1 MTPSPK
7 SPTPP
12 NLMDAY
18 GDQTA
23 LDLTD
28 CDREP
33 IHIPGKIQPHGF
45 LLAFVEPELRPVSVS
60 ANIESLTGLSPEA
73 VVLEPLSARM
83 TSQSFAHLTAVLA
96 SPDLAAFNP
105 LRIDVLTA
113 AGAQSFNGI
122 VHRHDG
128 LTILEL
134 EPRNGEQEPAEFFRG
149 IRSAIRRLQKATDL
163 ATVCDIAAREVRRLT
178 GFDRVKIYRF
188 AKDWSGQVIAEDRVD
203 SIPSLYDFRFPASD
217 IPAQSRALYTR
228 NAIRIIPDIGYRP
241 APLVPDFN
249 PVTGGP
255 IDLGFAVLRSVSP
268 IHLEYMVNMAVY
280 GAMSV
285 SIVRDGRLWGMIS
298 CHNTLPRFVS
308 YEVRQSC
315 ELIAQILTWQ
325 ITVADEAEIV
335 SHKVQVRALQNR
347 MLHELGDERDLKQW
361 LIRSGAD
368 MLALMSA
375 SGFALCGFD
384 GITSFGSTPS
394 DKEILDLVAWLA
406 RHESRDMFETDS
418 FSTRY
423 AEAAKYTHV
432 ASGVLAVPLGRVSS
446 TLMLWFR
453 PEQARTVTWGGNPH
467 KPVRVGPHGGRLQT
481 RASFDAWREEVR
493 GRSKP
498 WRSHEVAA
506 AVEIRDLVVDV
517 ILGNADA
524 LERANRELS
533 RSNDEL
539 ESFAYVAA
547 HDLKEPLRHIEAFA
561 GLLKDSL
568 SAEAK
573 SRLSAMVDGIEAS
586 SRRLRAL
593 INDLA
598 EYSRV
603 GRDTRPFAPVSLD
616 EALAEVLADLKPV
629 LQDTHAAVTAQPLP
643 TALCDGG
650 QVRQLLQNLISNAV
664 KYRDAT
670 RPPRIV
676 IGASCEA
683 EPRAESLPAIEQ
695 HPRVKIVVQDNGIG
709 FDEKYCEQIF
719 EPFQRLH
726 GPDEYE
732 GTGIG
737 LAICRKIVQ
746 RHGGS
751 IAAQSQP
758 GVGSSFAFT
767 LPLPSPNPMDQER

>member
-1 MTPSPK
+1 
-7 SPTPP
+7 
-12 NLMDAY
+12 MDIY
-18 GDQTA
+18 GDRTA
-23 LDLTD
+23 LDLTE

-33 IHIPGKIQPHGF
+33 IHIPGKIQPHGY
-45 LLAFVEPELRPVSVS
+45 LLAFVEPELQPVSVS
-60 ANIESLTGLSPEA
+60 ANIEALTGLSPEA
-73 VVLEPLSARM
+73 VLCEPMAARM
-83 TSQSFAHLTAVLA
+83 TGQSFDNLTAVL
-96 SPDLAAFNP
+96 SSRDLAAFNP
-105 LRIDVLTA
+105 ISIDLLTP
-113 AGAQSFNGI
+113 AGEQPFDGI

-134 EPRNGEQEPAEFFRG
+134 EPRTSNEKPPAEFFRS
-149 IRSAIRRLQKATDL
+149 IRTAIHRLQAATDL

-203 SIPSLYDFRFPASD
+203 SIPSLYDFCFPASD
-217 IPAQSRALYTR
+217 IPAQSRALYTS
-228 NAIRIIPDIGYRP
+228 NVIRIIPDIGYRP
-241 APLVPDFN
+241 TPLVPDFN
-249 PVTGGP
+249 PSTGGP
-255 IDLGFAVLRSVSP
+255 IDLSFAVLRSVSP
-268 IHLEYMVNMAVY
+268 LHVEYMVNMAVY

-285 SIVRDGRLWGMIS
+285 SIVRDGKLWGMIS

-308 YEVRQSC
+308 FEVRQAC
-315 ELIAQILTWQ
+315 ELIAQVVTWQ
-325 ITVADEAEIV
+325 ITVAEEAEIV
-335 SHKVQVRALQNR
+335 GHNVRVRAMQNR

-361 LIRSGAD
+361 LVRGGAD
-368 MLALMSA
+368 MLALMDA

-384 GITSFGSTPS
+384 GITTFGITPS
-394 DKEILDLVAWLA
+394 DNQILDLAVWLA
-406 RHESRDMFETDS
+406 RNEPHDAFETDS
-418 FSTRY
+418 LSTRY
-423 AEAAKYTHV
+423 AEASQYTHI
-432 ASGVLAVPLGRVSS
+432 ASGIVAVPLGRVSS

-453 PEQARTVTWGGNPH
+453 PEQAQTVTWGGDPH
-467 KPVRVGPHGGRLQT
+467 KPVRIGPHGGRLQT

-498 WRSHEVAA
+498 WRSHEIAA

-517 ILGNADA
+517 ILGSADA

-568 SAEAK
+568 SPEVRA
-573 SRLSAMVDGIEAS
+573 RLSAMVDGIEAS
-586 SRRLRAL
+586 SRRLRTL
-593 INDLA
+593 INDLS

-603 GRDTRPFAPVSLD
+603 GRDARPAVPVPLD
-616 EALAEVLADLKPV
+616 EVLAEVLADLKPMMH
-629 LQDTHAAVTAQPLP
+629 DTRAAVSSGPLP
-643 TALCDGG
+643 VVLCDRS
-650 QVRQLLQNLISNAV
+650 QIRQLLQNLISNSL
-664 KYRDAT
+664 KYRDAARSPQIT
-670 RPPRIV
+670 ISATFEAGTPGEFSPANDEPQRLVRIV
-676 IGASCEA
+676 VE
-683 EPRAESLPAIEQ
+683 
-695 HPRVKIVVQDNGIG
+695 DNGIG

-746 RHGGS
+746 RHGGRIS
-751 IAAQSQP
+751 AHSRL
-758 GVGSSFAFT
+758 GFGSAFAFT
-767 LPLPSPNPMDQER
+767 LPLPIPHRPDHKI

>member
-1 MTPSPK
+1 
-7 SPTPP
+7 
-12 NLMDAY
+12 MDAY
-18 GDQTA
+18 GDTAA
-23 LDLTD
+23 LDVTE

-33 IHIPGKIQPHGF
+33 IHIPGSIQPHGV
-45 LLAFVEPELRPVSVS
+45 LLAFVEPDLRPVSVS
-60 ANIESLTGLSPEA
+60 ANIEALVGRSPEA
-73 VVLEPLSARM
+73 VVREPLSAL
-83 TSQSFAHLTAVLA
+83 LTRESLEALAAVLA
-96 SPDLAAFNP
+96 NSEVAIFNP
-105 LRIDVLTA
+105 LRIAALTTE
-113 AGAQSFNGI
+113 GPQPFNGI
-122 VHRHDG
+122 VHRHQG
-128 LTILEL
+128 LTFLEL
-134 EPRNGEQEPAEFFRG
+134 EPRRCGVQDPEFFRN
-149 IRSAIRRLQKATDL
+149 IRAAIRRLQNATDL
-163 ATVCDIAAREVRRLT
+163 KTVCDIAAREVRRLT

-203 SIPSLYDFRFPASD
+203 GIPSLYDFRFPASD
-217 IPAQSRALYTR
+217 IPAQARALYTS
-228 NAIRIIPDIGYRP
+228 NPIRIIPDIGYR
-241 APLVPDFN
+241 ATPLVPDFN

-255 IDLGFAVLRSVSP
+255 IDISFAVLRSVSP
-268 IHLEYMVNMAVY
+268 VHIEYMVNMAVY

-285 SIVRDGRLWGMIS
+285 SIVRDGQLWGMIS

-308 YEVRQSC
+308 YEVRQAC

-335 SHKVQVRALQNR
+335 SHNVQVRAMQNR

-361 LIRSGAD
+361 LVRRGAD

-384 GITSFGSTPS
+384 GITAFGDTPT

-406 RHESRDMFETDS
+406 RNESRGVFETDNLS
-418 FSTRY
+418 ARY
-423 AEAAKYTHV
+423 AEAAQYTHL

-453 PEQARTVTWGGNPH
+453 PEQAQTVTWGGNPH
-467 KPVRVGPHGGRLQT
+467 KPVRIGPHGGRLQT

-568 SAEAK
+568 SPEER
-573 SRLSAMVDGIEAS
+573 SRLSAMMDGIEAS

-603 GRDTRPFAPVSLD
+603 GRDTRPFAPVALD
-616 EALAEVLADLKPV
+616 EVLAEVLADLKPV
-629 LQDTHAAVTAQPLP
+629 LNDTRTVVTSEPLP
-643 TALCDGG
+643 VVLCDGG
-650 QVRQLLQNLISNAV
+650 QIRQLLQNLISNAV
-664 KYRDAT
+664 KYRDAA
-670 RPPRIV
+670 RPPRIA
-676 IGASCEA
+676 ISGAFDHVSHEKSPSA
-683 EPRAESLPAIEQ
+683 GEQ
-695 HPRVKIVVQDNGIG
+695 HSRVRIVVEDNGIG

-746 RHGGS
+746 RHGGV
-751 IAAQSQP
+751 ITAQSRP
-758 GVGSSFAFT
+758 GLGSVFAFT
-767 LPLPSPNPMDQER
+767 LPLPGSDRGDRRT